1 MAYLTL
7 FREAPHLILFG
18 LGLTAISSFGQTF
31 FLSLSSELVMK
42 DLALSPGFWGSMYS
56 AATLCSAC
64 SLPWIGRYLDRIPLA
79 RFVVFAVV
87 GLAVACL
94 LFSQAR
100 GSALVFLAL
109 YLLRLTGQGLMG
121 LTASTTMA
129 RAFDSRRG
137 SALSVSS
144 LGFSLG
150 ELVLPLLVP
159 TLLLAVGWRASWAVF
174 AFVLVAVALPS
185 LLGLLHWARKRSDDA
200 IFDPG
205 TRGSVGASQES
216 RWGLFRDLQF
226 LAILPAYITCGFVAT
241 GLILYQSALAEDKGW
256 SWNWMALSFSGFA
269 LARLVFSLAVGPM
282 IDRFQARRI
291 FPLSLG
297 PLLLGILLMYC
308 FDFRWVAPV
317 YYSLMGV
324 SLGMGGAASSAM
336 WAERYGVARLGT
348 IKSSTSMVAILGTA
362 VSPVLMGW
370 SLDTGVP
377 FDAILMAIALWIV
390 FSTVAALWA
399 LSGRRASSA

>member
-1 MAYLTL
+1 MAYLIL
-7 FREAPHLILFG
+7 LREAPHLILFG

-31 FLSLSSELVMK
+31 FISLSSDVVMK
-42 DLALSPGFWGSMYS
+42 ELALSPGFWGSMYS
-56 AATLCSAC
+56 LATLCSAC
-64 SLPWIGRYLDRIPLA
+64 TLPWVGRYLDRISLA

-87 GLAVACL
+87 GLAGACL

-100 GSALVFLAL
+100 QPALAFLAL

-121 LTASTTMA
+121 LTASTTMS

-150 ELVLPLLVP
+150 ELALPLVVP
-159 TLLLAVGWRASWAVF
+159 MLLLAFGWRASWAAF
-174 AFVLVAVALPS
+174 ALVLLAVALPG
-185 LLGLLHWARKRSDDA
+185 LLGLLSRARTRLDDA
-200 IFDPG
+200 VFDPG
-205 TRGSVGASQES
+205 ARRSGNASPES
-216 RWGLFRDLQF
+216 RWGLFRDLRF
-226 LAILPAYITCGFVAT
+226 LMILPAYITTGFVAT

-269 LARLVFSLAVGPM
+269 IARLVFSLLVGPM

-291 FPLSLG
+291 FPFSLG
-297 PLLLGILLMYC
+297 PLFFGVLLMHA
-308 FDFRWVAPV
+308 FDFRWIAPV

-362 VSPVLMGW
+362 VSPALMGW
-370 SLDTGVP
+370 SLDSGVS
-377 FDAILMAIALWIV
+377 FDAILLAVALWIV
-390 FSTVAALWA
+390 AATCAAIWA
-399 LSGRRASSA
+399 LSARAERAE